1 MTARQQLEAIS
12 KATQGGNYPLAERMC
27 RSALLDEPLREELLF
42 FLAVSL
48 QYQNRIAE
56 AIDTYARLTEAFP
69 SSAVHWGNYGTA
81 LREVGR
87 LDEAEKAYAEA
98 IRLDG
103 AKANPHINAGL
114 LLIQKRDFLA
124 AREKMLDAIE
134 KEPELPMARVHA
146 AIACSLCQDFDRAER
161 LLKPWRQWL
170 PLNDDSLQ
178 IELSNQLLLLGNGE
192 AAQVVI
198 EELLRRAP
206 YNAAARLR
214 LATLYERMN
223 RVPEAEAIIRSIA
236 ADRLPTDEPMRR
248 AIDQALASVAVRNR
262 DLASAKQ
269 ILQYAGPRGAAD
281 VPYYFNLAEVHD
293 KLGEYDA
300 AMDALRTAHALKVE
314 EMMCIAPEQFE
325 PGAPALPT
333 AVPDVSA
340 DDYQNW
346 PVFQAPDARN
356 SPIFI
361 VGFPRSGTTLL
372 EQMLDAHPGLQSMDE
387 NPFFNRLADTLRR
400 HDSRILGSLDVLRQY
415 DCDELRKQYLLMVS
429 ERIKRRWDA
438 RLVDK
443 NPLNMLWLPFIHR
456 LFPNAKYILALR
468 HPCDVI
474 LSCYMQNFR
483 SSILVTASASI
494 ERLASAYV
502 AAMQCWLHHADVL
515 KPDVLISRYEDI
527 VADPATQTRRLAGF
541 LGLEDPA
548 PMLRF
553 DEHARD
559 KGFIGTPSYSQVIEP
574 VNTKGLNRW
583 LKYRKSFEK
592 ALPILEP
599 MLQRWGYSTAPDAG

>member
-1 MTARQQLEAIS
+1 MIARQQIQAIS
-12 KATQGGNYPLAERMC
+12 MATQSGDFPLVERLC
-27 RSALLDEPLREELLF
+27 RAALIEEPQREELLF

-48 QYQNRIAE
+48 QYQSKIAE
-56 AIDTYARLTEAFP
+56 AIDTYERLTQIFP
-69 SSAVHWGNYGTA
+69 SSAVHWGNLGTA
-81 LREVGR
+81 LREAGR
-87 LDEAEKAYAEA
+87 LDEADQAYAEA

-103 AKANPHINAGL
+103 GKANPHINAGL
-114 LLIQKRDFLA
+114 LLIQKRDFLG

-134 KEPELPMARVHA
+134 KEPELAMARVHA
-146 AIACSLCQDFDRAER
+146 AIACALCQDFDRAER
-161 LLKPWRQWL
+161 LLMPWREWL
-170 PLNDDSLQ
+170 PLSDDALQ
-178 IELSNQLLLLGNGE
+178 IELSNQLLLLGQGD
-192 AAQVVI
+192 AAKVVV
-198 EELLRRAP
+198 EELLQRKPRSAE
-206 YNAAARLR
+206 ARLR
-214 LATLYERMN
+214 LATIYERMN
-223 RVPEAEAIIRSIA
+223 RVSEAEEIIRRIA
-236 ADRLPTDEPMRR
+236 ADGVRTDVPMLR
-248 AIDQALASVAVRNR
+248 AIDHALASIAVRKGQ
-262 DLASAKQ
+262 LAAAKQ
-269 ILQYAGPRGAAD
+269 LLENAGPRGAAD
-281 VPYYFNLAEVHD
+281 VPYYFGLAEVHD

-300 AMDALRTAHALKVE
+300 AMASLRTAHAFKIE
-314 EMMCIAPEQFE
+314 EMKAIAPEQFE

-340 DDYQNW
+340 EDYRSW
-346 PVFQAPDARN
+346 PVFHAPDARN

-502 AAMQCWLHHADVL
+502 AAMQCWLHHVDVL
-515 KPDVLISRYEDI
+515 KPDVLNSRYEDL
-527 VADPATQTRRLAGF
+527 VADLPRQADRIGAF
-541 LGLEDPA
+541 LGFDDVS
-548 PMLRF
+548 PMLQF
-553 DEHARD
+553 DRHARE
-559 KGFIGTPSYSQVIEP
+559 KGFIATPSYSQVVEP

-583 LKYRKSFEK
+583 VRYRPYFEK

-599 MLQRWGYSTAPDAG
+599 MLKHWGYSA